1 MLNENSTLKSTP
13 LWIKSELKIAAN
25 PGLAF
30 NNRAQDFFPKRL
42 VLLFF
47 CEIFLSNLVVY
58 LVGFSSITRIR

>member
-42 VLLFF
+42 LFIQF
-47 CEIFLSNLVVY
+47 SGIF
-58 LVGFSSITRIR
+58 GRI